1 MKNKFK
7 VACFQTKSSE
17 VPEDN
22 IYMLEKIFSKFN
34 SNSIDL
40 ICLPECVSIFSDSRT
55 NLNDYAKRWHKV
67 FIEFISE
74 YAKKLNSNILIG
86 SYPQKQNNKFLNRS
100 LLIGSNGKEIAH
112 YDKIN
117 LFNVKLEKN
126 ETYKESKNF
135 ISGKKLKL
143 AKLPWGKLGFSICYD
158 LRFPS
163 LYRKLSKKGAGFFSI
178 PAAFTNT
185 TGKVH
190 WHSLTRARAIENG
203 CFVFAA
209 AQCGC
214 HKNGRKTFG
223 HSLII
228 NPWGE
233 IIAEAKPRDEF
244 ISAII
249 DTKLITF
256 ARQKIPAMTDYK
268 F

>member
-7 VACFQTKSSE
+7 VVCFQTKSSDI
-17 VPEDN
+17 PEDN
-22 IYMLEKIFSKFN
+22 IFMLEKIFKKVYDKA
-34 SNSIDL
+34 IDL

-55 NLNDYAKRWHKV
+55 NLNDYTLRWHKT
-67 FIEFISE
+67 FIKFISE
-74 YAKKLNSNILIG
+74 NAKKLNSNILIG
-86 SYPQKQNNKFLNRS
+86 SYPQKKDDKFLNRS
-100 LLIGSNGKEIAH
+100 LLIDNNGKEIEH

-117 LFNVKLEKN
+117 LFNVNLDKN

-135 ISGKKLKL
+135 VSGKKIKL
-143 AKLPWGKLGFSICYD
+143 AKLPWGKLGFSVCYD
-158 LRFPS
+158 LRFPL
-163 LYRKLSKKGAGFFSI
+163 LYKKLSKKGASFFSI
-178 PAAFTNT
+178 PAAFTHT
-185 TGKVH
+185 TGKSH
-190 WHSLTRARAIENG
+190 WHSLTQARAIENG

-209 AQCGC
+209 AQCGS

-233 IIAEAKPRDEF
+233 IIAEAKNSDSF
-244 ISAII
+244 ISATI
-249 DTKLITF
+249 DTSLIKF